1 MHCRQQTTSDS
12 IYFCLS
18 NVLLI
23 ALNIFAY
30 PSFLDCAEKMS
41 FLVQTGIECDAKVYK
56 EDENNDVGK
65 LRT

>member
-1 MHCRQQTTSDS
+1 MHFYETAASKSLQIVCT
-12 IYFCLS
+12 F
-18 NVLLI
+18 VLLI

-56 EDENNDVGK
+56 EDEKNDVGK